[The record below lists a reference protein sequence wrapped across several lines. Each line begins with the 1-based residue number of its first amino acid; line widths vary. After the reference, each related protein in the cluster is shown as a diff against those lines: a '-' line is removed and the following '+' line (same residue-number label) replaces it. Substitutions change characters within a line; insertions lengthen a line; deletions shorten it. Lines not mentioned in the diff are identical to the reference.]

1 MGETISNFRIPKKP
15 LAFTAMAE
23 AEALVGLAGTHS
35 GTLTYGTHRSWFR
48 FFLTLRVGDSREWDL
63 GRWDTLGEHSVF

>member
-35 GTLTYGTHRSWFR
+35 GTLRMG
-48 FFLTLRVGDSREWDL
+48 LTRVGL
-63 GRWDTLGEHSVF
+63 GFFKHLGLVTHASGI